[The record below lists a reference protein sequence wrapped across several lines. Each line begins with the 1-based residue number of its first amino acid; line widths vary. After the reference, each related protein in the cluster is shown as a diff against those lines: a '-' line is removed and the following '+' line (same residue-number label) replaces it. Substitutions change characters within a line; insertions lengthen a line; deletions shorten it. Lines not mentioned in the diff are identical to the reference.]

1 MSLPDYYHL
10 LELPA
15 TATQSEIK
23 RSYRRLARRYHPDLN
38 PAALDRHIKLLNE
51 AYKVLSNSVTRAAYD
66 EQCRLLR
73 EEAAHRRRQQE
84 RAKLRQQQ
92 EEIRRRQQQLAAK
105 RASKMTWVQG
115 IFGFV
120 RELKKGLHD

>member
-1 MSLPDYYHL
+1 MSLPDYYLL

-38 PAALDRHIKLLNE
+38 PEALDRHIKLLNE
-51 AYKVLSNSVTRAAYD
+51 AYKVLSDPVTRAAYD

-73 EEAAHRRRQQE
+73 EEAAQRRQQE
-84 RAKLRQQQ
+84 RAKPRQQQ
-92 EEIRRRQQQLAAK
+92 EETRRRQQLAAK
-105 RASKMTWVQG
+105 REPKLT
-115 IFGFV
+115 
-120 RELKKGLHD
+120 

>member
-1 MSLPDYYHL
+1 MPLPDYYLL

-38 PAALDRHIKLLNE
+38 PEALDRHIKLLNE
-51 AYKVLSNSVTRAAYD
+51 AYKVLSDPVTRAAYD

-73 EEAAHRRRQQE
+73 EEAAQRRQQE
-84 RAKLRQQQ
+84 RAKPRQQQ
-92 EEIRRRQQQLAAK
+92 EETRRRQQLAAK
-105 RASKMTWVQG
+105 REPKMTWIEG

-120 RELKKGLHD
+120 RELKKGLRD

>member
-1 MSLPDYYHL
+1 MSLPDYYLL

-51 AYKVLSNSVTRAAYD
+51 AYKVLNDPATRAAYD

-73 EEAAHRRRQQE
+73 EEAAQRRQQQE
-84 RAKLRQQQ
+84 RAKYRQQQ
-92 EEIRRRQQQLAAK
+92 EAARHLQQQLAAK
-105 RASKMTWVQG
+105 REPKMTWVEG

-120 RELKKGLHD
+120 RELKKGLRD

>member
-1 MSLPDYYHL
+1 MSLPDYYLL

-38 PAALDRHIKLLNE
+38 PEALDRHIKLLNE
-51 AYKVLSNSVTRAAYD
+51 AYKVLSDPVTRAAYD

-73 EEAAHRRRQQE
+73 EEAAQRRQQE
-84 RAKLRQQQ
+84 RAKPRQQQ
-92 EEIRRRQQQLAAK
+92 EETRRRQQLAAK
-105 RASKMTWVQG
+105 REPKMTWIEG

-120 RELKKGLHD
+120 RELKKGLRD

>member
-10 LELPA
+10 LELPV

-38 PAALDRHIKLLNE
+38 PEALDRHIKLLNE
-51 AYKVLSNSVTRAAYD
+51 AYKVLSNPATRGAYD

-73 EEAAHRRRQQE
+73 EEAAQRRRQQE

-92 EEIRRRQQQLAAK
+92 EETRRRQQQLAAK
-105 RASKMTWVQG
+105 REPKMTWIEG

-120 RELKKGLHD
+120 RELKKGLRD

>member
-1 MSLPDYYHL
+1 MSLPDYYLL

-38 PAALDRHIKLLNE
+38 PEALDRHIKLLNE
-51 AYKVLSNSVTRAAYD
+51 AYKVLSNPATRAAYD

-73 EEAAHRRRQQE
+73 EEAAQRRQQQE
-84 RAKLRQQQ
+84 KAKLRQQQ
-92 EEIRRRQQQLAAK
+92 EAARRLQQQLAAK
-105 RASKMTWVQG
+105 REPKMTWVEG

-120 RELKKGLHD
+120 RELKKGIRD